1 MSLKFTRR
9 PHCIQAMDV
18 AADVRVRGSHS
29 RRRHRALALV
39 VQQDAAGIGD
49 QQRAD
54 SALARCI
61 RVVAAWLGN
70 KGLEEL
76 PGEPPERHMTR
87 LGANPFGRGLF
98 GGNGAADIHEE
109 GHHPEFGIPITETV
123 RPLLDP
129 PICFGMPLSRV

>member
-1 MSLKFTRR
+1 
-9 PHCIQAMDV
+9 V
-18 AADVRVRGSHS
+18 AADVRDLWFAFQTQAPGIGRGLKTF
-29 RRRHRALALV
+29 A

-49 QQRAD
+49 QQRAH

-61 RVVAAWLGN
+61 RVVAGLVGN
-70 KGLEEL
+70 KGLGEL

-98 GGNGAADIHEE
+98 GGNHAADIHEE
-109 GHHPEFGIPITETV
+109 GRPEFGISTTETV
-123 RPLLDP
+123 RMLLG